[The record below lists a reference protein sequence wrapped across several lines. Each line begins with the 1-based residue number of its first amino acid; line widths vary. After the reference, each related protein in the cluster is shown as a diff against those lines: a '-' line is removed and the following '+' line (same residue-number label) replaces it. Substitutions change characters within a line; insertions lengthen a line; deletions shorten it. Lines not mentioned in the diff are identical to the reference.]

1 MKILKRILVLFLT
14 ALIAVCTTVTAYAAA
29 PSTATGR
36 VGETVNITFTF
47 KGTDAVVGIEGWVVL
62 SNPDLFSSSSLS
74 ATGAMVGGYESG
86 YFMYYSPTGDYID
99 STYTLILN
107 VSENAKPGDTC
118 TVTFKYT
125 LSDLNGIMG
134 EEKQD
139 VVQVTIKSAPDLNF
153 DELNEQ
159 IRIAESLKSTDYTS
173 ASWSALQTALKNAKN
188 ALKSTTQAG
197 IDSATAALKTAI
209 ANLKPVTSLTVDYS
223 ELVKQIKIAES
234 LNSKNYTA
242 ASWSKLTQALT
253 KANAALKS
261 QSQAEVN
268 SAATALKNAIASL
281 VAVPNGVD
289 YTELNKQIAI
299 AEGLKKDDYTVNSWS
314 ALENALANAIAA
326 RGSSNQA
333 TVDTAATALK
343 NAISALVRVTN
354 AVDYTELEKQIA
366 IAEGLDESLYTD
378 LSWENLLEKLEAAK
392 LATESKNQT
401 EVDSAAAAL
410 KTAIADLVKMNYEA
424 LHDIIA
430 AIKKH
435 AEEEDLSGLWYKMHE
450 LLEKAP
456 AMFESGDQ
464 AEVDAYVAE
473 LTALLAEIIEKIA
486 ELKDANK
493 VIVDNDIVT
502 YPTDP
507 YCNIG
512 MHRVWP
518 ILFWV
523 SFALNLCTVAVVVY
537 IYINKRK
544 KTSDNTPLVDY
555 DIADDAE

>member
-1 MKILKRILVLFLT
+1 MKLLKRILVLFLT
-14 ALIAVCTTVTAYAAA
+14 ALLAVCTVVPAFAAA

-47 KGTDAVVGIEGWVVL
+47 DAVVGIEGKVVL
-62 SNPDLFSSSSLS
+62 SNPDLFTSASLS
-74 ATGAMVGGYESG
+74 ATGAMVGAYSNGN
-86 YFMYYSPTGDYID
+86 FMYYSPTGDYMA

-118 TVTFKYT
+118 TITFEYT

-134 EEKQD
+134 DVQQD
-139 VVQVTIKSAPDLNF
+139 VVQVTIKSAPNLNF

-188 ALKSTTQAG
+188 ALKSTTQEG

-209 ANLKPVTSLTVDYS
+209 ANLKPVTSLNVDYS
-223 ELVKQIKIAES
+223 ELVKQIKIAEA
-234 LNSKNYTA
+234 LNSKNYTT
-242 ASWSKLTQALT
+242 ASWANLT
-253 KANAALKS
+253 KVLNTAKEALKS
-261 QSQAEVN
+261 ESQTEVN
-268 SAATALKNAIASL
+268 SAATALKNAIANL
-281 VAVPNGVD
+281 VAVPNGID
-289 YTELNKQIAI
+289 YSELNKQIAI
-299 AEGLKKDDYTVNSWS
+299 AEGLKKADYTANSWAALES
-314 ALENALANAIAA
+314 ALVNAIAA
-326 RGSSNQA
+326 RGSDNQA
-333 TVDTAATALK
+333 TVDTAANALK
-343 NAISALVRVTN
+343 NAISALVRVNN

-366 IAEGLDESLYTD
+366 IAEGLDETLYTD
-378 LSWENLLEKLEAAK
+378 ASWENLLEKLEAAK
-392 LATESKNQT
+392 LAATGKDQA
-401 EVDSAAAAL
+401 EVDAATAAL
-410 KTAIADLVKMNYEA
+410 KTAIADLVRMDYQA
-424 LHDIIA
+424 LHDIIE

-435 AEEEDLSGLWYKMHE
+435 AEEENLSGLWLKMHE

-464 AEVDAYVAE
+464 AEVDAYVAQ
-473 LTALLAEIIEKIA
+473 LSALLAEIIREI
-486 ELKDANK
+486 ESLKDANQ
-493 VIVDNDIVT
+493 VIVDDPQIT

-544 KTSDNTPLVDY
+544 KTTDDTPLVDY

>member
-1 MKILKRILVLFLT
+1 MKLLKRILVLFLT
-14 ALIAVCTTVTAYAAA
+14 ALLAVCTVVPAFAAA

-47 KGTDAVVGIEGWVVL
+47 DAVVGIEGKVVL
-62 SNPDLFSSSSLS
+62 SNPDLFTSASLS
-74 ATGAMVGGYESG
+74 ATGAMVGAYSNGN
-86 YFMYYSPTGDYID
+86 FMYYSPTGDYMA

-118 TVTFKYT
+118 TITFEYT

-134 EEKQD
+134 DVQQD
-139 VVQVTIKSAPDLNF
+139 VVQVTIKSAPNLNF

-188 ALKSTTQAG
+188 ALKSTTQEG

-209 ANLKPVTSLTVDYS
+209 ANLKPVTSLNVDYS
-223 ELVKQIKIAES
+223 ELVKQIKIAEA
-234 LNSKNYTA
+234 LNSKNYTT
-242 ASWSKLTQALT
+242 ASWANLT
-253 KANAALKS
+253 KVLNTAKEALKS
-261 QSQAEVN
+261 ESQTEVN
-268 SAATALKNAIASL
+268 SAATALKNAIANL
-281 VAVPNGVD
+281 VAVSNGID
-289 YTELNKQIAI
+289 YSELNKQIAI
-299 AEGLKKDDYTVNSWS
+299 AEGLKKADYTANSWAALES
-314 ALENALANAIAA
+314 ALVNAIAA
-326 RGSSNQA
+326 RGSDNQA
-333 TVDTAATALK
+333 TVDTAANALK
-343 NAISALVRVTN
+343 NAISALVRVNN

-366 IAEGLDESLYTD
+366 IAEGLDETLYTD
-378 LSWENLLEKLEAAK
+378 ASWENLLEKLEAAK
-392 LATESKNQT
+392 LAATGKDQA
-401 EVDSAAAAL
+401 EVDAATAAL
-410 KTAIADLVKMNYEA
+410 KTAIADLVRMDYQA
-424 LHDIIA
+424 LHDIIE

-435 AEEEDLSGLWYKMHE
+435 AEEENLSGLWLKMHE

-473 LTALLAEIIEKIA
+473 LSALLAEIIREI
-486 ELKDANK
+486 ESLKDANQ
-493 VIVDNDIVT
+493 VIVDDPQIT

-544 KTSDNTPLVDY
+544 KTTDDTPLVDY

>member
-1 MKILKRILVLFLT
+1 MKLLKRILVLFLT
-14 ALIAVCTTVTAYAAA
+14 ALLAVCTVVPAFAAA

-47 KGTDAVVGIEGWVVL
+47 DAVVGIEGEVIL
-62 SNPDLFSSSSLS
+62 SNPDLFTSASLS
-74 ATGAMVGGYESG
+74 ATGAMVGGYSDG
-86 YFMYYSPTGDYID
+86 YFMYYSPTGDYMA

-118 TVTFKYT
+118 TVTFEYT

-134 EEKQD
+134 EVKQD

-188 ALKSTTQAG
+188 ALKSTTQEG

-209 ANLKPVTSLTVDYS
+209 ANLKPVTSLNVDYS
-223 ELVKQIKIAES
+223 ELVKQIKIAEA

-242 ASWSKLTQALT
+242 ASWANLT
-253 KANAALKS
+253 KALNTAKAALKS
-261 QSQAEVN
+261 ESQTEVN
-268 SAATALKNAIASL
+268 SAATALKNAIANL
-281 VAVPNGVD
+281 VAVSNGID
-289 YTELNKQIAI
+289 YSELNKQIAI
-299 AEGLKKDDYTVNSWS
+299 AEGLKKADYTADSWAALES
-314 ALENALANAIAA
+314 ALVNAIAA
-326 RGSSNQA
+326 RGSNNQA
-333 TVDTAATALK
+333 TVDTAANALK
-343 NAISALVRVTN
+343 NAISALVRVNN

-378 LSWENLLEKLEAAK
+378 ASWENLLEKLEAAK
-392 LATESKNQT
+392 LAATGKDQA
-401 EVDSAAAAL
+401 EVDAATAAL
-410 KTAIADLVKMNYEA
+410 KTAIADLVRMDYQA
-424 LHDIIA
+424 LHDIIE

-435 AEEEDLSGLWYKMHE
+435 AEDENLSGLWLKMHE

-464 AEVDAYVAE
+464 AEVDAYVAQ
-473 LTALLAEIIEKIA
+473 LSALLAEIIREI
-486 ELKDANK
+486 ESLKDANQ
-493 VIVDNDIVT
+493 VIVGDPQIT

-544 KTSDNTPLVDY
+544 KTTDDTPLVDY

>member
-1 MKILKRILVLFLT
+1 MKFLKRILVLFLT
-14 ALIAVCTTVTAYAAA
+14 ALLAVCTVVPAFAAA

-36 VGETVNITFTF
+36 VGENVTITFTF
-47 KGTDAVVGIEGWVVL
+47 DAVVGIEGEVIL
-62 SNPDLFSSSSLS
+62 SNPDLFTSASLS
-74 ATGAMVGGYESG
+74 ATGAMVGGYSDG
-86 YFMYYSPTGDYID
+86 YFMYYSPTGDYMA

-118 TVTFKYT
+118 TVTFEYT

-134 EEKQD
+134 EVKQD
-139 VVQVTIKSAPDLNF
+139 IVQVTIKSAPDLNF

-188 ALKSTTQAG
+188 ALKSTTQEG

-209 ANLKPVTSLTVDYS
+209 ANLKPVTSLNVDYS
-223 ELVKQIKIAES
+223 ELVKQIKIAEA

-242 ASWSKLTQALT
+242 ASWANLT
-253 KANAALKS
+253 KALNTAKAALKS
-261 QSQAEVN
+261 ESQTEVN

-281 VAVPNGVD
+281 VAVSNGID
-289 YTELNKQIAI
+289 YSELNKQIAI
-299 AEGLKKDDYTVNSWS
+299 AEGLKKADYTANSWAALES
-314 ALENALANAIAA
+314 ALVNAIAA
-326 RGSSNQA
+326 RGSNNQA
-333 TVDTAATALK
+333 TVDTAANALK
-343 NAISALVRVTN
+343 NAISALVRVNN

-378 LSWENLLEKLEAAK
+378 ASWENLLEKLEAAK
-392 LATESKNQT
+392 LAATGKDQA
-401 EVDSAAAAL
+401 EVDAATAAL
-410 KTAIADLVKMNYEA
+410 KTAIADLVRMNYQA
-424 LHDIIA
+424 LHDIIE

-435 AEEEDLSGLWYKMHE
+435 AEEENLSGLWLKMHE

-464 AEVDAYVAE
+464 AEVDAYVAQ
-473 LTALLAEIIEKIA
+473 LSALLAEIIREI
-486 ELKDANK
+486 ESLKDANQ
-493 VIVDNDIVT
+493 VIVDDPQIT

-518 ILFWV
+518 ILFWI
-523 SFALNLCTVAVVVY
+523 SFALNLGTVAVVVY

>member
-1 MKILKRILVLFLT
+1 MKFLKRILVLFLT
-14 ALIAVCTTVTAYAAA
+14 ALLAVCTVVPAFAAA

-36 VGETVNITFTF
+36 VGENVTITFTF
-47 KGTDAVVGIEGWVVL
+47 DAVVGIEGEVIL
-62 SNPDLFSSSSLS
+62 SNPDLFTSASLS
-74 ATGAMVGGYESG
+74 ATGAMVGGYSDG
-86 YFMYYSPTGDYID
+86 YFMYYSPTGDYMA

-118 TVTFKYT
+118 TVTFEYT

-134 EEKQD
+134 EVKQD
-139 VVQVTIKSAPDLNF
+139 IVQVTIKSAPDLNF

-173 ASWSALQTALKNAKN
+173 ASWSALRTALTNAKN
-188 ALKSTTQAG
+188 ALKSTTQEG

-209 ANLKPVTSLTVDYS
+209 ANLKPVTSLNVDYS
-223 ELVKQIKIAES
+223 ELVKQIKIAEA

-242 ASWSKLTQALT
+242 ASWANLT
-253 KANAALKS
+253 KALNTAKAALKS
-261 QSQAEVN
+261 ESQTEVN

-281 VAVPNGVD
+281 VAVSNGID
-289 YTELNKQIAI
+289 YSELNKQIAI
-299 AEGLKKDDYTVNSWS
+299 AEGLKKADYTANSWAALES
-314 ALENALANAIAA
+314 ALVNAIAA
-326 RGSSNQA
+326 RGSNNQA
-333 TVDTAATALK
+333 TVDTAANALK
-343 NAISALVRVTN
+343 NAISALVRVNN

-378 LSWENLLEKLEAAK
+378 ASWENLLEKLEAAK
-392 LATESKNQT
+392 LAATGKDQA
-401 EVDSAAAAL
+401 EVDAATAAL
-410 KTAIADLVKMNYEA
+410 KTAIADLVRMNYQA
-424 LHDIIA
+424 LHDIIE

-435 AEEEDLSGLWYKMHE
+435 AEEENLSGLWLKMHE

-464 AEVDAYVAE
+464 AEVDAYVAQ
-473 LTALLAEIIEKIA
+473 LSALLAEIIREI
-486 ELKDANK
+486 ESLKDANQ
-493 VIVDNDIVT
+493 VIVDDPQIT

-518 ILFWV
+518 ILFWI
-523 SFALNLCTVAVVVY
+523 SFALNLGTVAVVVY

>member
-1 MKILKRILVLFLT
+1 MKLLKRILVLFLT
-14 ALIAVCTTVTAYAAA
+14 ALLAVCTVVPAFAAA

-47 KGTDAVVGIEGWVVL
+47 DAVVGIEGKVVL
-62 SNPDLFSSSSLS
+62 SNPDLFTSASLS
-74 ATGAMVGGYESG
+74 ATGAMVGAYSNGN
-86 YFMYYSPTGDYID
+86 FMYYSPTGDYMA

-118 TVTFKYT
+118 TITFEYT

-134 EEKQD
+134 DVQQD
-139 VVQVTIKSAPDLNF
+139 VVQVTIKSAPNLNF

-188 ALKSTTQAG
+188 ALKSTTQEG

-209 ANLKPVTSLTVDYS
+209 ANLKPVTSLNVDYS
-223 ELVKQIKIAES
+223 ELVKQIKIAET
-234 LNSKNYTA
+234 LNSKNYTT
-242 ASWSKLTQALT
+242 ASWANLT
-253 KANAALKS
+253 KVLNTAKEALKS
-261 QSQAEVN
+261 ESQTEVN
-268 SAATALKNAIASL
+268 SAATALKNAIANL
-281 VAVPNGVD
+281 VAVPNGID
-289 YTELNKQIAI
+289 YSELNKQIAI
-299 AEGLKKDDYTVNSWS
+299 AEGLKKADYTANSWAALES
-314 ALENALANAIAA
+314 ALVNAIAA
-326 RGSSNQA
+326 RGSDNQA
-333 TVDTAATALK
+333 TVDTAANALK
-343 NAISALVRVTN
+343 NAISALVRVNN

-366 IAEGLDESLYTD
+366 IAEGLDETLYTD
-378 LSWENLLEKLEAAK
+378 ASWENLLEKLEAAK
-392 LATESKNQT
+392 LAATGKDQA
-401 EVDSAAAAL
+401 EVDAATAAL
-410 KTAIADLVKMNYEA
+410 KTAIADLVRMDYQA
-424 LHDIIA
+424 LHDIIE

-435 AEEEDLSGLWYKMHE
+435 AEEENLSGLWLKMHE

-464 AEVDAYVAE
+464 AEVDAYVAQ
-473 LTALLAEIIEKIA
+473 LSALLAEIIREI
-486 ELKDANK
+486 ESLKDANQ
-493 VIVDNDIVT
+493 VIVDDPQIT

-523 SFALNLCTVAVVVY
+523 SFALNLCTVAIVVY

-544 KTSDNTPLVDY
+544 KTTDDTPLVDY

>member
-1 MKILKRILVLFLT
+1 MKLLKRILVLFLT
-14 ALIAVCTTVTAYAAA
+14 ALLAVCTVVPAFAAA

-47 KGTDAVVGIEGWVVL
+47 DAVVGIEGEVIL
-62 SNPDLFSSSSLS
+62 SNPDLFTSASLS
-74 ATGAMVGGYESG
+74 ATGAMVGGYSDG
-86 YFMYYSPTGDYID
+86 YFMYYSPTGDYMA

-118 TVTFKYT
+118 TVTFEYT

-134 EEKQD
+134 EVKQD

-188 ALKSTTQAG
+188 ALKSTTQEG

-209 ANLKPVTSLTVDYS
+209 ANLKPVTSLNVDYS
-223 ELVKQIKIAES
+223 ELVKQIKIAEA

-242 ASWSKLTQALT
+242 ASWANLT
-253 KANAALKS
+253 KALNTAKAALKS
-261 QSQAEVN
+261 ESQTEVN
-268 SAATALKNAIASL
+268 SAATALKNAIANL
-281 VAVPNGVD
+281 VAVSNGID
-289 YTELNKQIAI
+289 YSELNKQIAI
-299 AEGLKKDDYTVNSWS
+299 AEGLKKADYTADSWAALES
-314 ALENALANAIAA
+314 ALVNAIAA
-326 RGSSNQA
+326 RGSNNQA
-333 TVDTAATALK
+333 TVDTAANALK
-343 NAISALVRVTN
+343 NAISALVRVNN

-378 LSWENLLEKLEAAK
+378 ASWENLLEKLEAAK
-392 LATESKNQT
+392 LAATGKDQA
-401 EVDSAAAAL
+401 EVDAATAAL
-410 KTAIADLVKMNYEA
+410 KTAIADLVRMDYQA
-424 LHDIIA
+424 LHDIIE

-435 AEEEDLSGLWYKMHE
+435 AEDENLSGLWLKMHE

-464 AEVDAYVAE
+464 AEVDAYVAQ
-473 LTALLAEIIEKIA
+473 LSALLAEIIREI
-486 ELKDANK
+486 ESLKDANQ
-493 VIVDNDIVT
+493 VIVDDPQIT

-544 KTSDNTPLVDY
+544 KTTDDTPLVDY

>member
-1 MKILKRILVLFLT
+1 MKLLKRILVLFLT
-14 ALIAVCTTVTAYAAA
+14 ALLAVCTVVPAFAAA

-47 KGTDAVVGIEGWVVL
+47 DAVVGIEGEVIL
-62 SNPDLFSSSSLS
+62 SNPDLFTSASLS
-74 ATGAMVGGYESG
+74 ATGAMVGGYSDG
-86 YFMYYSPTGDYID
+86 YFMYYSPTGDYMA

-118 TVTFKYT
+118 TVTFEYT

-134 EEKQD
+134 EVKQD
-139 VVQVTIKSAPDLNF
+139 IVQVTIKSAPDLNF

-188 ALKSTTQAG
+188 ALKSTTQEG

-209 ANLKPVTSLTVDYS
+209 ANLKPVTSLNVDYS
-223 ELVKQIKIAES
+223 ELVKQIKIAEA

-242 ASWSKLTQALT
+242 ASWANLT
-253 KANAALKS
+253 KALNTARAALKS
-261 QSQAEVN
+261 ESQTEVN
-268 SAATALKNAIASL
+268 SAATALKNAIANL
-281 VAVPNGVD
+281 VAVSNGID
-289 YTELNKQIAI
+289 YSELNKQIAI
-299 AEGLKKDDYTVNSWS
+299 AEGLKKADYTANSWAALES
-314 ALENALANAIAA
+314 ALVNAIAA
-326 RGSSNQA
+326 RGSNNQA
-333 TVDTAATALK
+333 TVDTAANALK
-343 NAISALVRVTN
+343 NAISALVRVNN

-378 LSWENLLEKLEAAK
+378 ASWENLLEKLEAAK
-392 LATESKNQT
+392 LAATGKDQA
-401 EVDSAAAAL
+401 EVDAATAAL
-410 KTAIADLVKMNYEA
+410 KTAIADLVRMDYQA
-424 LHDIIA
+424 LHDIIE

-435 AEEEDLSGLWYKMHE
+435 AEEENLSGLWLKMHE

-464 AEVDAYVAE
+464 AEVDAYVAQ
-473 LTALLAEIIEKIA
+473 LSALLAEIIREI
-486 ELKDANK
+486 ESLKDANQ
-493 VIVDNDIVT
+493 VIVDDPQIT

-544 KTSDNTPLVDY
+544 KTTDDTPLVDY

>member
-1 MKILKRILVLFLT
+1 MKLLKRILVLFLT
-14 ALIAVCTTVTAYAAA
+14 ALLAVCTVVPAFAAA

-47 KGTDAVVGIEGWVVL
+47 DAVVGIEGKVVL
-62 SNPDLFSSSSLS
+62 SNPDLFTSASLS
-74 ATGAMVGGYESG
+74 ATGAMVGAYSNGN
-86 YFMYYSPTGDYID
+86 FMYYSPTGDYMA

-118 TVTFKYT
+118 TITFEYT

-134 EEKQD
+134 DVQQD
-139 VVQVTIKSAPDLNF
+139 VVQVTIKSAPNLNF

-188 ALKSTTQAG
+188 ALKSTTQEG

-209 ANLKPVTSLTVDYS
+209 ANLKPVTSLNVDYS
-223 ELVKQIKIAES
+223 ELVKQIKIAEA
-234 LNSKNYTA
+234 LNSKNYTT
-242 ASWSKLTQALT
+242 ASWANLT
-253 KANAALKS
+253 KVLNTAKEALKS
-261 QSQAEVN
+261 ESQTEVN
-268 SAATALKNAIASL
+268 SAATALKNAIANL
-281 VAVPNGVD
+281 VAVPNGID
-289 YTELNKQIAI
+289 YSELNKQIAI
-299 AEGLKKDDYTVNSWS
+299 AEGLKKADYTANSWAALES
-314 ALENALANAIAA
+314 ALVNAIAA
-326 RGSSNQA
+326 RGSDNQA
-333 TVDTAATALK
+333 TVDTAANALK
-343 NAISALVRVTN
+343 NAISALVRVNN

-366 IAEGLDESLYTD
+366 IAEGLDETLYTD
-378 LSWENLLEKLEAAK
+378 ASWENLLEKLEAAK
-392 LATESKNQT
+392 LAATGKDQA
-401 EVDSAAAAL
+401 EVDAATAAL
-410 KTAIADLVKMNYEA
+410 KTAIADLVRMDYQA
-424 LHDIIA
+424 LHDIIE

-435 AEEEDLSGLWYKMHE
+435 AEEENLSGLWLKMHE

-473 LTALLAEIIEKIA
+473 LSALLAEIIREI
-486 ELKDANK
+486 ESLKDANQ
-493 VIVDNDIVT
+493 VIVDDPQIT

-544 KTSDNTPLVDY
+544 KTTDDTPLVDY

>member
-1 MKILKRILVLFLT
+1 MKLLKRILVLFLT
-14 ALIAVCTTVTAYAAA
+14 ALLAVCTAVPAFAAA
-29 PSTATGR
+29 DPTATGR

-47 KGTDAVVGIEGWVVL
+47 DAVVGIEGEVIL
-62 SNPDLFSSSSLS
+62 SNPDLFTSASLS
-74 ATGAMVGGYESG
+74 ATGAMVGGYSDG
-86 YFMYYSPTGDYID
+86 YFMYYSPTGDYMA

-118 TVTFKYT
+118 TVTFEYT

-134 EEKQD
+134 EKKQD
-139 VVQVTIKSAPDLNF
+139 VVQVTIKSAPNLNF

-188 ALKSTTQAG
+188 ALKSTTQEG

-209 ANLKPVTSLTVDYS
+209 ANLKPVTSLNVDYS
-223 ELVKQIKIAES
+223 ELVKQIKIAEA

-242 ASWSKLTQALT
+242 ASWANLT
-253 KANAALKS
+253 KALNTAKAALKS
-261 QSQAEVN
+261 ESQTEVN
-268 SAATALKNAIASL
+268 SAATALKNAIANL
-281 VAVPNGVD
+281 VAVSNGID
-289 YTELNKQIAI
+289 YSELNKQIAI
-299 AEGLKKDDYTVNSWS
+299 AEGLKKADYTADSWAALES
-314 ALENALANAIAA
+314 ALVNAIAA
-326 RGSSNQA
+326 RGSNNQA
-333 TVDTAATALK
+333 TVDTAANALK
-343 NAISALVRVTN
+343 NAISALVRVNN

-378 LSWENLLEKLEAAK
+378 ASWENLLEKLEAAK
-392 LATESKNQT
+392 LAATGKDQA
-401 EVDSAAAAL
+401 EVDAATAAL
-410 KTAIADLVKMNYEA
+410 KTAIADLVRMDYQA

-435 AEEEDLSGLWYKMHE
+435 AEEENLSGLWLKMHE

-464 AEVDAYVAE
+464 AEVDAYVAQ
-473 LTALLAEIIEKIA
+473 LSALLAEIIKEI
-486 ELKDANK
+486 ESLKDANQ
-493 VIVDNDIVT
+493 VIVGDPQIT

-544 KTSDNTPLVDY
+544 KTTDDTPLVDY

>member
-1 MKILKRILVLFLT
+1 MKLLKRILVLFLT
-14 ALIAVCTTVTAYAAA
+14 ALLAVCTVVPAFAAA

-47 KGTDAVVGIEGWVVL
+47 DAVVGIEGKVVL
-62 SNPDLFSSSSLS
+62 SNPDLFTSASLS
-74 ATGAMVGGYESG
+74 ATGAMVGAYSNGN
-86 YFMYYSPTGDYID
+86 FMYYSPTGDYMA

-118 TVTFKYT
+118 TITFEYT

-134 EEKQD
+134 DVQQD
-139 VVQVTIKSAPDLNF
+139 VVQVTIKSAPNLNF

-188 ALKSTTQAG
+188 ALKSTTQEG

-209 ANLKPVTSLTVDYS
+209 ANLKPVTSLNVDYS
-223 ELVKQIKIAES
+223 ELVKQIKIAEA
-234 LNSKNYTA
+234 LNSKNYTT
-242 ASWSKLTQALT
+242 ASWANLT
-253 KANAALKS
+253 KVLNTAKEALKS
-261 QSQAEVN
+261 ESQTEVN
-268 SAATALKNAIASL
+268 SAATALKNAIANL
-281 VAVPNGVD
+281 VAVPNGID
-289 YTELNKQIAI
+289 YSELNKQIAI
-299 AEGLKKDDYTVNSWS
+299 AEGLKKADYTANSWAALES
-314 ALENALANAIAA
+314 ALVNAIAA
-326 RGSSNQA
+326 RGSDNQA
-333 TVDTAATALK
+333 TVDTAANALK
-343 NAISALVRVTN
+343 NAISALVRVNN

-366 IAEGLDESLYTD
+366 IAEGLDETLYTD
-378 LSWENLLEKLEAAK
+378 ASWENLLEKLEAAK
-392 LATESKNQT
+392 LAATGKDQA
-401 EVDSAAAAL
+401 EVDAATAAL
-410 KTAIADLVKMNYEA
+410 KTAIADLVRMDYQA
-424 LHDIIA
+424 LHDIIE

-435 AEEEDLSGLWYKMHE
+435 AEEENLSGLWLKMHE

-464 AEVDAYVAE
+464 AEVDAYVAQ
-473 LTALLAEIIEKIA
+473 LSALLAEIIREI
-486 ELKDANK
+486 ESLKDANQ
-493 VIVDNDIVT
+493 VIVDDPQIT

-523 SFALNLCTVAVVVY
+523 SFALNLCTVAIVVY

-544 KTSDNTPLVDY
+544 KTTDDTPLVDY